1 MSCTGWVRPAAA
13 DPAGAATAGATTQGA
28 TTQGATTT
36 RTNPPCAALTIGLLV
51 TVFGC
56 AGEGANS
63 GIRHI
68 GEIGPDT
75 ASGIIRQVGNAPF
88 THTILDREEAIV
100 ITGPYE
106 PEIRRLIGA
115 EVRVTGRRVAGDFP
129 GPTLEAMSYEIL
141 SVDGERPLLG
151 TLELDEGGFLLTTPE
166 GASVR
171 LAAVSET
178 LAESAGGRIW
188 VILDANGGVAQYG
201 ILRGP

>member
-1 MSCTGWVRPAAA
+1 MSCTGWARPA
-13 DPAGAATAGATTQGA
+13 GGNTAHP
-28 TTQGATTT
+28 TTT
-36 RTNPPCAALTIGLLV
+36 RANKASARTTCAALTFGLLV
-51 TVFGC
+51 AAPAC

-63 GIRHI
+63 GIHYI
-68 GEIGPDT
+68 GELGADT

-100 ITGPYE
+100 ITGSYE

-129 GPTLEAMSYEIL
+129 GATLEAMSYEIL
-141 SVDGERPLLG
+141 SVEGERPLLG
-151 TLELDEGGFLLTTPE
+151 TLELDEDGFHLTTPE
-166 GASVR
+166 GTSVR

-178 LAESAGGRIW
+178 LTGSAGSRIW